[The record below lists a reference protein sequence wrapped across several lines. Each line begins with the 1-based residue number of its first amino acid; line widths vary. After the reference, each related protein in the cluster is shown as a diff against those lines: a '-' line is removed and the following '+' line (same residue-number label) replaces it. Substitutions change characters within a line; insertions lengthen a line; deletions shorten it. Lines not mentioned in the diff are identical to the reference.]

1 MNKVEERILEHFNFL
16 VEKHQVPENKILG
29 IFLYGSQNY
38 GCSHINSD
46 IDTKAIYIPDLA
58 ESIVGRPKVHTYI
71 LENGE
76 HCELIDIRSYIS
88 NLYKQ
93 NMNFVETLFTE
104 FYYISPKY
112 KELWKKYFIENRERI
127 AYYDMSK
134 GIQSMIGQTLHTL
147 DQNPTNGKKV
157 GNAYR
162 MMWSLNNYFRMKPY
176 SEVIRLDKNKR
187 RTIRSFK
194 EKEYID
200 PVYAK
205 IIKQTLARNKEIY
218 LKNVKKINMIERV
231 DIEEILTNAVVE
243 CVLTCEGIYGKK

>member
-1 MNKVEERILEHFNFL
+1 MNKIEERISEHFNFL
-16 VEKHQVPENKILG
+16 VDKCQIPENKILG

-38 GCSHINSD
+38 GCSDLTSD
-46 IDTKAIYIPDLA
+46 VDTKAIYIPELA
-58 ESIVGRPKVHTYI
+58 ESMVERPKIHTYI

-76 HCELIDIRSYIS
+76 HCELIDIRSYIN

-104 FYYISPKY
+104 FYYVSPKY
-112 KELWKKYFIENRERI
+112 KELWDRFFIENRERI
-127 AYYDMSK
+127 AYYDMPK

-162 MMWSLNNYFRMKPY
+162 IMWSLYNYYQMKPY
-176 SEVIRLDKNKR
+176 SEVIHLDKLKR
-187 RTIRSFK
+187 ATIRNFK
-194 EKEYID
+194 SKERID
-200 PVYAK
+200 PGYASM
-205 IIKQTLARNKEIY
+205 IKQTLLKNKTIY
-218 LKNVKKINMIERV
+218 LNNAKRVNIIEQK

-243 CVLTCEGIYGKK
+243 CVLVCEGIYGKR